1 MIKFLT
7 KVTIKI
13 FLLLSFTFV
22 EARSVIQNR
31 GSDTLVNIAQEWAE
45 AYYKVD
51 SDVVVAVSGG
61 GSGTGIASM
70 LNGTVDIA
78 NSSRQMK
85 IKEMSVATQRGLNPV
100 EHAIPWGSFCIV
112 IIRYQP

>member
-1 MIKFLT
+1 MIKRRLLIALNT
-7 KVTIKI
+7 L
-13 FLLLSFTFV
+13 LLLSISIA
-22 EARSVIQNR
+22 EAHNVIQNR

-51 SDVVVAVSGG
+51 SDVVVAVR

-70 LNGTVDIA
+70 LNGTADIA

-112 IIRYQP
+112 IIRY